1 MKYIFTLIELNR
13 YTRKMSET
21 YLSDAE
27 MSRHEAYAHA
37 DILRRIYHTDGV
49 TSDILVKEGDTSA
62 T

>member
-1 MKYIFTLIELNR
+1 MKYIFTLIELNM

-37 DILRRIYHTDGV
+37 DILRRIYHTDGI
-49 TSDILVKEGDTSA
+49 TSDILVKEGDTE
-62 T
+62 

>member
-1 MKYIFTLIELNR
+1 MKYIFTLIEWNR

-27 MSRHEAYAHA
+27 LSRHEAYAHA

-49 TSDILVKEGDTSA
+49 TSDILVKEGEQNET
-62 T
+62 